1 MSAMRDMFRR
11 AVLTECTI
19 SDLMNG
25 LLRVFAPFP
34 KQHRPSHILRD
45 HRQESARMPES
56 SRFLVLSSRY
66 TTVMTMHRLIR
77 TGAVNGHLPRRALS
91 DVEEWRQRHEAEL
104 LTAWEQAQVGIP
116 PIKIEPRSNRPLSN
130 PLVMLQPQP
139 LQVHRLVNA
148 LQLGRHLHAEP
159 AR

>member
-1 MSAMRDMFRR
+1 MARMQQASLVICVDQLEDIFRAYEEGPMSAMRDMFRR

-66 TTVMTMHRLIR
+66 TTVMTMHRLISMPY
-77 TGAVNGHLPRRALS
+77 TASMKRRSIFAPAL
-91 DVEEWRQRHEAEL
+91 
-104 LTAWEQAQVGIP
+104 
-116 PIKIEPRSNRPLSN
+116 
-130 PLVMLQPQP
+130 
-139 LQVHRLVNA
+139 
-148 LQLGRHLHAEP
+148 
-159 AR
+159 